1 MELNEGCMLLD
12 GEDAYQK
19 AKGILSKWLGDSFA
33 FAAAFR
39 KKIESWPQISPNDAL
54 GLRKYADFLN
64 P

>member
-1 MELNEGCMLLD
+1 MLLD

-19 AKGILSKWLGDSFA
+19 AKGILSKWLGDSSA